1 MKKSFLY
8 ISLVSA
14 IVLCL
19 TACKGGKQSQP
30 ESEDLAEPM
39 ETTMMDT
46 VTVTSLVDQ
55 YLESLHDKDL
65 DNAISMLYYLREDGT
80 IEPLSG
86 EMAAKQRDAL
96 KPFLGKDFKIDN
108 IIFYQETDSQ
118 VKFTCTL
125 FEKEEGDPR
134 PNKISFLIRPMRISG
149 SWYLTMADT
158 HTDTVESK
166 IDKYIGQLKEV
177 EE

>member
-14 IVLCL
+14 IVLCFS
-19 TACKGGKQSQP
+19 ACKGGNKSDADA
-30 ESEDLAEPM
+30 EKSNEPM

-65 DNAISMLYYLREDGT
+65 DNAISMLYYLREDGK
-80 IEPLSG
+80 IEPLP
-86 EMAAKQRDAL
+86 EDLKNQQRAAL
-96 KPFLGKDFKIDN
+96 KPFLGKEFRIDQ
-108 IIFYQETDSQ
+108 IVFYQETDSQ
-118 VKFTCTL
+118 VKFVCKL
-125 FEKEEGDPR
+125 FDKKEGDPA
-134 PNKISFLIRPMRISG
+134 PNEVSFLIRPMRIDG
-149 SWYLTMADT
+149 SWYITMADS

-166 IDKYIGQLKEV
+166 IDKYNGELKEV